1 MLTFSRVVR
10 RAVLGI
16 GVTYVALVLA
26 AYARELSWA
35 YPVTHP
41 LETLTMLAMYPS
53 DSELVIAKRAAW
65 DDGRGHHFLLLP
77 LGALLG
83 LVSGAL
89 LPRRA
94 AALHVLGRLLSFG
107 LVAVVAFSAASAL
120 LVISIGAPLRIWS
133 EFLRINNLSLPFVFA
148 YAATWHGLCGLVA
161 YRWRQCRPA
170 NTAA

>member
-1 MLTFSRVVR
+1 MLTLSRAIR

-16 GVTYVALVLA
+16 GVTYVALILA

-35 YPVTHP
+35 YPITHP

-65 DDGRGHHFLLLP
+65 DDVRGYYFLLLP

-83 LVSGAL
+83 IVSGAL

-94 AALHVLGRLLSFG
+94 AALHILGRLLLFG
-107 LVAVVAFSAASAL
+107 SVAVVAFSAASAL
-120 LVISIGAPLRIWS
+120 LVISVGESLRIWS
-133 EFLRINNLSLPFVFA
+133 EFLRINHLSLPFVFA
-148 YAATWHGLCGLVA
+148 YAATWHGLCALVA

-170 NTAA
+170 NSAA